1 MIKGICSIVLMAS
14 ILSIS
19 LLEGRNIGLTKEIEN
34 LREGI
39 VCSVE
44 KKAEK
49 AWNAEAPVVE
59 NVALGYTDGFWVE
72 EDETIYLLATYG
84 CAVLEYR
91 RGEHRVITLEEA
103 VLPADIISYGGN
115 LYIFEELLSELQ
127 IYTKQGE
134 LLLRSKIELQ
144 GDYVKELVLTDS
156 GVGVLTYG
164 NQLVMVDLETGE
176 QHISEYT
183 ALPVVDA
190 GEFDF
195 TDYIATDEEGNVYS
209 VYTKLVS
216 DCSVISGEM
225 TLRAISPDGECIG
238 SCVLPMEDYTYL
250 PGRYVCVQKN
260 GNIYILVPTEQ
271 SVEVRKV
278 SLKQSTESEL
288 EEISKQTKQTES
300 RYAAK
305 EGTSTREVS
314 LSREEVWQR
323 VLEMAEYKWTLKPE
337 HTLYWYWDYNVNL
350 PLEIAAVRKENKNK
364 NSWSVQMTGIPY
376 CWGGYHTLYGGVKG
390 KTFQQALD
398 EGFVAGNINTTS
410 YYKYK
415 SAGVDCSGYVGGAL
429 GFVTEKLSTGELAAL
444 GSKRKNIRNLEFMD
458 ILVWS
463 GEHVIFFC
471 GWLNEST
478 MLVSE
483 AAVREG
489 KAVIHPKNLNE
500 FVIDANYQMR
510 SPW

>member
-176 QHISEYT
+176 
-183 ALPVVDA
+183 
-190 GEFDF
+190 
-195 TDYIATDEEGNVYS
+195 
-209 VYTKLVS
+209 
-216 DCSVISGEM
+216 
-225 TLRAISPDGECIG
+225 
-238 SCVLPMEDYTYL
+238 
-250 PGRYVCVQKN
+250 
-260 GNIYILVPTEQ
+260 
-271 SVEVRKV
+271 
-278 SLKQSTESEL
+278 
-288 EEISKQTKQTES
+288 
-300 RYAAK
+300 
-305 EGTSTREVS
+305 
-314 LSREEVWQR
+314 
-323 VLEMAEYKWTLKPE
+323 
-337 HTLYWYWDYNVNL
+337 
-350 PLEIAAVRKENKNK
+350 
-364 NSWSVQMTGIPY
+364 
-376 CWGGYHTLYGGVKG
+376 
-390 KTFQQALD
+390 
-398 EGFVAGNINTTS
+398 
-410 YYKYK
+410 
-415 SAGVDCSGYVGGAL
+415 
-429 GFVTEKLSTGELAAL
+429 
-444 GSKRKNIRNLEFMD
+444 
-458 ILVWS
+458 
-463 GEHVIFFC
+463 
-471 GWLNEST
+471 
-478 MLVSE
+478 
-483 AAVREG
+483 
-489 KAVIHPKNLNE
+489 
-500 FVIDANYQMR
+500 
-510 SPW
+510 